1 MLIRVNLVN
10 CARICLVNIGSNTSY
25 DSARLLNGMFKGECQ
40 PALVNKERVTVH
52 KVLIPL

>member
-1 MLIRVNLVN
+1 MLIRIILVN
-10 CARICLVNIGSNTSY
+10 CARICLVNTGY
-25 DSARLLNGMFKGECQ
+25 DSAKLLNGMSKGECQ

>member
-10 CARICLVNIGSNTSY
+10 CARICLVNTGY
-25 DSARLLNGMFKGECQ
+25 DSAKLLNGMSKGECQ